1 MTRQLKRIAPRE
13 VGRKGRGWHH
23 DGGGLYLRVDPDGNR
38 FFYFRWGAGGA
49 KYLSLG
55 PTHTISLACARE
67 KARACRELLIDGRD
81 PKAERAT
88 LRLAARIEAA
98 KRVSFADCADCYFEA
113 HQAEWRSEKHRRDW
127 RGSIRT
133 HAEPVFG
140 SLPVGAIDTDLV
152 LKALEPIW
160 TTKTATAA
168 RVRERIEAVLDF
180 ARVRGLREGENPARW
195 KGHLD
200 HLLPAPGKVSR
211 TKHHAALPYN
221 DVPEFMSRLRDVPDT
236 AARALE
242 FTILTAV
249 RAGEACG
256 ARWGEIKGDTWT
268 IPAERMK
275 GGKEHRVPLSSPAL
289 AVLART
295 PRMGELVFPSDR
307 PGKQGE
313 QSSRPIHTNSALLI
327 AKELDPGTTIHGFRS
342 AFCDWAAEQTNF
354 PREACEL
361 ALAHAILDR
370 TEAAYRRGNMLDIRR
385 DLMAAWGRHCS
396 GEPASGVVVELGARR
411 HG

>member
-1 MTRQLKRIAPRE
+1 LKKLAPRE
-13 VGRKGRGWHH
+13 VGRKGPGWHH

-55 PTHTISLACARE
+55 PTHTISLQTARE

-98 KRVSFADCADCYFEA
+98 KRVSFTDCAARYFESHKA
-113 HQAEWRSEKHRRDW
+113 AWGSEKHCRDW

-133 HAEPVFG
+133 HVEPVFG
-140 SLPVGAIDTDLV
+140 ALPVGAIDVGLV
-152 LKALEPIW
+152 LRVLEPIW

-180 ARVRGLREGENPARW
+180 AKVRGLRDGENPARW

-200 HLLPAPGKVSR
+200 HLLPSPKKVRR
-211 TKHHAALPYN
+211 TEHHAALPYN
-221 DVPEFMSRLRDVPDT
+221 DVPAFMARLRAVPGT

-242 FTILTAV
+242 FIVLTAV
-249 RAGEACG
+249 RAGEGCG
-256 ARWGEIKGDTWT
+256 ARWPEIDGDVWA
-268 IPAERMK
+268 IPRERMK
-275 GGKEHRVPLSSPAL
+275 GGKEHRVPLPAPAL
-289 AVLART
+289 DVLARM
-295 PRMGELVFPSDR
+295 PRTGEFVFPGER
-307 PGKQGE
+307 PG
-313 QSSRPIHTNSALLI
+313 RPVHGNAALTV
-327 AKELDPGTTIHGFRS
+327 AKELDHGITVHGFRS
-342 AFCDWAAEQTNF
+342 AFRDWAAEQTNF
-354 PREACEL
+354 SREAAEL
-361 ALAHAILDR
+361 ALAHAIPNP
-370 TEAAYRRGNMLDIRR
+370 TEAAYRRGDMLDIRR
-385 DLMAAWGRHCS
+385 DLMAAWADHCA
-396 GEPASGVVVELGARR
+396 GKPASGVVVPIAARR